1 MARKNYQVK
10 AKDGTCWQK
19 IHHSLCCTTYNELNI
34 PDRECLCKDDAK
46 YDETIGTYQLSLAEA
61 EELRKHPDI
70 QYVELD
76 STFHAHE
83 MGSKGG
89 HMNEDIEWH
98 SNRFGKNVKNYR
110 DLHYVPDTPQLV
122 QSSLMTI
129 TGQLGQGT
137 TNWVKVKDV
146 HPNTPAMNYWQSVGF
161 PLIYDYAVYPS
172 APANANDPDPL
183 RNSTQTG
190 SNLITISS
198 TGAYQLFVAADGE
211 YASIEWT
218 RDDGYKIFP
227 DITSGRR
234 EYPGNTMGLIEN
246 IPAGKENF
254 YSGWNGRTDGKTGTT
269 KEIVDASLYGGIKY
283 QIINLGLL
291 KAGTHTI
298 TYEIRNGSHGDPNK
312 ENWNN
317 NPGGIAWQLYSMGAY
332 TKDFYTQQGI
342 SGDYKSYV
350 SDVNYIIGTSTW
362 DSAEWN
368 RTGYQ
373 LLRCQESSTTN
384 PWASSTRTVKNQD
397 IQYTN
402 DGLDVDVVVS
412 DNGHWFAH
420 PEFCTGENDPPN
432 YISGNVLNRSA
443 KCGVLDMILDAPYYL
458 DPEWFD
464 SDPSN
469 RLVTR
474 WDGTRVPDE
483 TTARNWWGGASNRS
497 RTSTGQSYDFPDFGG
512 FAITATYQT
521 DYTREK
527 CNGTK
532 TSIPSILPG
541 NGDHGTPCASQA
553 YGKNYGWAFNANKW
567 SITLWATNATV
578 NYRVTQIFHK
588 YKPNNPKFNTKNP
601 TISSNS
607 WGKTNRNLLDNEEK
621 YTYEYRGTAYGQTD
635 QNIKDGV
642 SIPGGA
648 SKIPDIPHFIKQG
661 GGRESISYLTTF
673 TPFPS
678 QNFVKLPYSRG
689 QSNQAGEENALKAA
703 ITEGVIFSFSSGNEA
718 WYLTQE
724 GDVDHNNKVIK
735 ENGTEYYIHRAPYPM
750 GVKDDSGYDLFS
762 IGAIDNELKSRW
774 SLTSDT
780 IFKDKGTGTTSKYQ
794 NDNIE
799 TLARGSAGRKVLSA
813 AGNNDLKFAECGMA
827 NIESMVDSEDYS
839 NRGNHIDFY
848 APADGTLAATIA
860 VNFATDTKNP
870 STGGN
875 GPHWM
880 EIVRGETVTGN
891 NRFCDTQFSG
901 TSSACPVTAGLLACA
916 MQQNRGWS
924 CTQLKTYLKQQ
935 ISPETSST
943 FYLGYEPGS
952 NPDSLKWSADYT
964 TNETDV
970 RIIREISGSKTTPN
984 PVYEATSGLSPSRP
998 NLNERFSVTSGSA
1011 KVKIIGFREFTGSD
1025 AGNPVELR
1033 IGNGYYLMQITTDTA
1048 YSYGSFANTTIAG
1061 YKFKIKEGSNDQVIQ
1076 VSDNNGSSWTALEIS
1091 TVNGNFVIGSQGEVY
1106 YYLNVDDSVGLPE
1119 QPSNPTYVIN
1129 LSPSTSVNEGG
1140 TLITTITTTD
1150 VDSGTTLYWRLD
1162 GTGINSS
1169 DFSSGSLT
1177 GSGSVNSQG
1186 SFQFSHTLAN
1196 DLTTEGPQTLNV
1208 KLFTDSSRQVQVAST
1223 SIQIND
1229 TSISASYAISPTKTT
1244 PNEGETFSYGIGTSG
1259 VANGTT
1265 LYWEI
1270 TGSVMSSTD
1279 FTPSSLTGSVTI
1291 NNNSA
1296 AVTKT
1301 IREDLVTEGNERIN
1315 FKLYTDSGRTNEVA
1329 SNNSVVIQDTSTAP
1343 TTPTYTITPSN
1354 TTLNEGD
1361 TLTTSVTTQNVSNG
1375 TTLYWLIDQH
1385 TGAINTSDFSNGMS
1399 GSVSINNGSASFTN
1413 TIVADNSTEGEEK
1426 FAIKLYTDSGH
1437 TNNVANTST
1446 ITITDTSQSKTY
1458 NLSASSTTINEGSTV
1473 TTTVTTTNV
1482 SSGTTLYWE
1491 LSGTGITS
1499 SDFSSGSLTGS
1510 GTVNAQGTFNFSHT
1524 LDNDVTVEGS
1534 ETIAVRLYTDSGR
1547 TSQVGNTLSIIVN
1560 DTSVPQATYSI
1571 SSNPT
1576 SVNEGSSFTTTVTTT
1591 NVANGTTLYWGLE
1604 GTNIDGNDFSTGALT
1619 GSGSISNNTFNFT
1632 HTLASDATTE
1642 GTETLEVALYVD
1654 SARTV
1659 KVAEV
1664 SVTINDTSQTPS
1676 TPTYVISPSKTSIN
1690 EGETLTTTVTT
1701 SNVAD
1706 GTTLYWQLDQ
1716 HTGSVSAADFSSGAW
1731 NGAGTTS
1738 SSQFTFQHTVAA
1750 DTTTEGEEKFAIV
1763 LATDAGFSN
1772 IVATS
1777 AVITINDTSTDSA
1790 TPTYSLSSNL
1800 DPVNEGQ
1807 FLAITVTTTNV
1818 ASNTTLYWQFSGTN
1832 ITAAD
1837 FNEGT
1842 LESNIVTDATGS
1854 KAFGTTLRND
1864 ITTEGSETL
1873 LVKLFTD
1880 SARTTQVGNTLSI
1893 TINDTSTS
1901 QAPTYSISPSV
1912 TQLNEGQS
1920 FTTTVTTTNVND
1932 GVTLYWIIDEHTGTI
1947 NAGDF
1952 SSGAIEGSGSI
1963 SSGGFAFSH
1972 TVAEDATTEG
1982 TEKIAIKLYTDSGYT
1997 NNVANTS
2004 IITIFDT
2011 STTSNPVYVLS
2022 TPSSVIREGDTF
2034 TTTVTTT
2041 NVVDSTDLWW
2051 KLEGIN
2057 SSDLTSGSIEGQGTI
2072 ISNTFSFSH
2081 ALAKDMAQEGSE
2093 IIQIKLYSDSARNNQ
2108 VGNTLGVTVKDT
2120 SQPGFNVDVT
2130 APNNN
2135 EYILIGNDTDG
2146 TI

>member
-10 AKDGTCWQK
+10 AKDGACWQK
-19 IHHSLCCTTYNELNI
+19 IHHSLCCTTHSQLNI
-34 PDRECLCKDDAK
+34 PDRECFCKNDCK
-46 YDETIGTYQLSLAEA
+46 FDETIGTYQLSLAEV
-61 EELRKHPDI
+61 EELRKHSDI
-70 QYVELD
+70 LYVELD
-76 STFHAHE
+76 PTYHEHE
-83 MGSKGG
+83 MGPKG
-89 HMNEDIEWH
+89 DSLKDYLILYV
-98 SNRFGKNVKNYR
+98 NRFGKNVKNYR
-110 DLHYVPDTPQLV
+110 DLHYVTDTPQLV

-146 HPNTPAMNYWQSVGF
+146 HPNTDAMNYWQNVGF

-190 SNLITISS
+190 SNLITIPS

-218 RDDGYKIFP
+218 RDDGNKIP
-227 DITSGRR
+227 DLNGPKIRNLGGSSPVTG
-234 EYPGNTMGLIEN
+234 
-246 IPAGKENF
+246 IPAGKEGI
-254 YSGWNGRTDGKTGTT
+254 YSGWNARNDNTLGAN
-269 KEIVDASLYGGIKY
+269 KEIRDSTLYGGIKY
-283 QIINLGLL
+283 QVINLGLL

-298 TYEIRNGSHGDPNK
+298 TYEIRNGSYGNASQESWNK
-312 ENWNN
+312 
-317 NPGGIAWQLYSMGAY
+317 NPGGIAWQLYSMAGY
-332 TKDFYTQQGI
+332 TADFADGTGYITGN
-342 SGDYKSYV
+342 SSFRAEN
-350 SDVNYIIGTSTW
+350 VNYLIPNGWNS
-362 DSAEWN
+362 SEAN

-373 LLRCQESSTTN
+373 LLRCEEGATN
-384 PWASSTRTVKNQD
+384 PWITSTRTVKNQD
-397 IQYTN
+397 VQYTN
-402 DGLDVDVVVS
+402 DGLDVDLVIQ
-412 DNGHWFAH
+412 DNGVWAAH
-420 PEFCTGENDPPN
+420 PEFCIGENDPQN
-432 YISGNVLNRSA
+432 FITGNVLNRSA
-443 KCGVLDMILDAPYYL
+443 KSGVLDLALDAPAYL
-458 DPEWFD
+458 DPEFFAAN
-464 SDPSN
+464 PS
-469 RLVTR
+469 LLETR
-474 WDGTRVPDE
+474 WDGTRVP
-483 TTARNWWGGASNRS
+483 TNNAARNWWKNNNTTSRSARFASGGA
-497 RTSTGQSYDFPDFGG
+497 DDFGSIEFQSG
-512 FAITATYQT
+512 
-521 DYTREK
+521 YTR
-527 CNGTK
+527 NAVTGTK
-532 TSIPSILPG
+532 TSIPSHTQSNGAVID
-541 NGDHGTPCASQA
+541 GDHGTPCASQA
-553 YGKNYGWAFNANKW
+553 YGKNFGWAFNANKW
-567 SITLWATNATV
+567 TINMFADSMPTDVVFRITQL
-578 NYRVTQIFHK
+578 FHK

-601 TISSNS
+601 TVSSNS
-607 WGKTNRNLLDNEEK
+607 WGQGLAPSSVWAAGEYD
-621 YTYEYRGTAYGQTD
+621 YTYRGTTGTVP
-635 QNIKDGV
+635 GHPGL
-642 SIPGGA
+642 PGGICQRSDWPQFVWQGSGPQGVTYPSYSVPQFA
-648 SKIPDIPHFIKQG
+648 LNPPAYWPPD
-661 GGRESISYLTTF
+661 
-673 TPFPS
+673 
-678 QNFVKLPYSRG
+678 
-689 QSNQAGEENALKAA
+689 SNGYIGIYWGVGHNALKAA
-703 ITEGVIFSFSSGNEA
+703 ISEGVIFAFAAGNEGY
-718 WYLTQE
+718 YL
-724 GDVDHNNKVIK
+724 VDSDSVDYNNKLDSDIWL
-735 ENGTEYYIHRAPYPM
+735 HRGAYPTQA
-750 GVKDDSGYDLFS
+750 KYESGYDLFVV
-762 IGAIDNELKSRW
+762 GAIDNELKSKW
-774 SLTSDT
+774 TLTADT
-780 IFKDKGTGTTSKYQ
+780 CYKDKGTGTISKYS
-794 NDNIE
+794 DNVE
-799 TLARGSAGRKVLSA
+799 TLARKASGAKVNSGYDGRFMNAKV
-813 AGNNDLKFAECGMA
+813 GNVER
-827 NIESMVDSEDYS
+827 MVDDEDYS
-839 NRGNHIDFY
+839 NKGDFIDFY
-848 APADGTLAATIA
+848 APADQTLGASIDINTSS
-860 VNFATDTKNP
+860 KYNP
-870 STGGN
+870 WN
-875 GPHWM
+875 GDNSY
-880 EIVRGETVTGN
+880 IRNETVTGSL
-891 NRFCDTQFSG
+891 RFCDTAFGG
-901 TSSACPVTAGLLACA
+901 TSSACPVTAGLMACA
-916 MQQNRGWS
+916 LQQNRGWS

-952 NPDSLKWSADYT
+952 NPDSLKWASDYST
-964 TNETDV
+964 FETDV
-970 RIIREISGSKTTPN
+970 RIIRETSSSKTTPN
-984 PVYEATSGLSPSRP
+984 PVYEATSGLAPSRP

-1011 KVKIIGFREFTGSD
+1011 KVKIIGIREFTGSD
-1025 AGNPVELR
+1025 AGNPIELR

-1048 YSYGSFANTTIAG
+1048 YSYGTFANTTIG
-1061 YKFKIKEGSNDQVIQ
+1061 NYKFKIKAGSNDQAIQ

-1106 YYLNVDDSVGLPE
+1106 YYLNVDNSVGLPE

-1196 DLTTEGPQTLNV
+1196 DLTTEGTQTLNV
-1208 KLFTDSSRQVQVAST
+1208 KLFTDSSRQIQVAST

-1329 SNNSVVIQDTSTAP
+1329 SNNSVVIQDTSTTP

-1560 DTSVPQATYSI
+1560 DTSIPQATYSI

-1920 FTTTVTTTNVND
+1920 FTSTVTTTNVND